1 MDGLTLARSVAE
13 LQSLSGGKIE
23 KIQQPEKD
31 ELLFVVHSGGKNER
45 LLISASPE
53 NCRIQLTQAKPASP
67 ADAPIFL
74 MLLRKYL
81 LNARINSI
89 RQPNSD
95 RVVVIEFEAL
105 NELRDCTRFFLHCEI
120 MGKHSNI
127 ILVDEN
133 GRIVD
138 AIRRVS
144 PSMSS
149 VRLILPK
156 LEYAAPPAQD
166 KRDPAD
172 AAPEDFL
179 NVLSG
184 APRPDKALS
193 AAFFGLSPAVAA
205 LLFDS
210 CTAEA
215 KSRCL
220 RGTEL
225 EAASKCLAEFYRD
238 LLRARTVPC
247 IAFLPSGSRVL
258 LPFRPAGLE
267 CREFSTL
274 GAAAD
279 EFYRSRA
286 ENESIKRRTAAVERI
301 ISNAIQRLERKIE
314 KFNLAICDEAEL
326 EKLRHF
332 GELLTA
338 NLHALP
344 PRAENARVLDYYRE
358 PPEYIVIPLDNTVSP
373 ADNAQR
379 YYKQYR
385 KGKIARET
393 AVVQRTSA
401 LSELEYLRGLHC
413 DLSNCA
419 SESDLNEIRQELI
432 EQGLIRDNA
441 NRKAERSGKSGKNGR
456 NAKGSKLPPARP
468 HKYLSSDGI
477 EISVG
482 KNNMQNDRL
491 TFKQSA
497 PEDTWLHTKDIHGSH
512 VIIHST
518 GEIPPKTLGE
528 AAALAAFYSQ
538 ARGSSAVPVDYTKR
552 RYVKKPSGAKPGSV
566 IYTNQ
571 RTLIITPDE
580 SMINALKKLS

>member
-1 MDGLTLARSVAE
+1 MD
-13 LQSLSGGKIE
+13 SLSPAPWRKFNALPAE
-23 KIQQPEKD
+23 KLKRFSSPKRMSCF
-31 ELLFVVHSGGKNER
+31 FVVHSCGKNER

-53 NCRIQLTQAKPASP
+53 NCRIQLTEARPASP
-67 ADAPIFL
+67 VDAPIFL

-95 RVVVIEFEAL
+95 RVVVVEFEAL

-127 ILVDEN
+127 ILVDGN

-138 AIRRVS
+138 AVRRVS

-156 LEYAAPPAQD
+156 LEYSAPPAQD
-166 KRDPAD
+166 KLDPAK
-172 AAPEDFL
+172 AAAEDFL
-179 NVLSG
+179 NVLSD

-193 AAFFGLSPAVAA
+193 AAFFGLSPSIAA
-205 LLFDS
+205 LLFDR
-210 CTAEA
+210 CAAEA
-215 KSRCL
+215 KSRPVHSDAIE
-220 RGTEL
+220 TV
-225 EAASKCLAEFYRD
+225 SDCLAGFYRD
-238 LLRARTVPC
+238 LLNARTVPC
-247 IAFLPSGSRVL
+247 IALLPSGGRIL
-258 LPFRPAGLE
+258 LPFRPFGLE
-267 CREFSTL
+267 CREFPTL

-286 ENESIKRRTAAVERI
+286 ENESIKRRTAAVERV
-301 ISNAIQRLERKIE
+301 ISNAVQRLERKIE

-344 PRAENARVLDYYRE
+344 PRAENAKVLDYYRD
-358 PPEYIVIPLDNTVSP
+358 PPEYIVIPLDNSVSP
-373 ADNAQR
+373 ADNAQK

-385 KGKIARET
+385 KGKVARET
-393 AVVQRTSA
+393 AVVQRETA
-401 LSELEYLRGLHC
+401 VAELSYLRGLHC

-419 SESDLNEIRQELI
+419 SESDLNEIRQELV
-432 EQGLIRDNA
+432 EQGLIRDSSR
-441 NRKAERSGKSGKNGR
+441 RKAERGKPSKNGKG
-456 NAKGSKLPPARP
+456 AKGSKLPPSRP

-477 EISVG
+477 EIFVG
-482 KNNMQNDRL
+482 KNNTQNDRL

-512 VIIHST
+512 VIIRFA
-518 GEIPPKTLGE
+518 GEIPPKTLEE
-528 AAALAAFYSQ
+528 AAALAAYHSQ

-552 RYVKKPSGAKPGSV
+552 RYVKKPSSAKPGSV

-580 SMINALKKLS
+580 DMINSLKKLN

>member
-13 LQSLSGGKIE
+13 IQCLAGGKVE

-31 ELLFVVHSGGKNER
+31 ELLFVVHSCGKNER

-53 NCRIQLTQAKPASP
+53 NCRIQLTEARPASP
-67 ADAPIFL
+67 VDAPIFL

-95 RVVVIEFEAL
+95 RVVVVEFEAL

-127 ILVDEN
+127 ILVDGN

-138 AIRRVS
+138 AVRRVS

-156 LEYAAPPAQD
+156 LEYSAPPAQD
-166 KRDPAD
+166 KLDPAK
-172 AAPEDFL
+172 AAAEDFL
-179 NVLSG
+179 NVLSD

-193 AAFFGLSPAVAA
+193 AAFFGLSPSIAA
-205 LLFDS
+205 LLFDR
-210 CTAEA
+210 CAAEA
-215 KSRCL
+215 KSRPVHSDAIE
-220 RGTEL
+220 TV
-225 EAASKCLAEFYRD
+225 SDCLAGFYRD
-238 LLRARTVPC
+238 LLNARTVPC
-247 IAFLPSGSRVL
+247 IALLPSGGRIL
-258 LPFRPAGLE
+258 
-267 CREFSTL
+267 
-274 GAAAD
+274 
-279 EFYRSRA
+279 
-286 ENESIKRRTAAVERI
+286 RRTAAVERV
-301 ISNAIQRLERKIE
+301 ISNAVQRLERKIE

-344 PRAENARVLDYYRE
+344 PRAENAKVLDYYRD
-358 PPEYIVIPLDNTVSP
+358 PPEYIVIPLDNSVSP
-373 ADNAQR
+373 ADNAQK

-385 KGKIARET
+385 KGKVARET
-393 AVVQRTSA
+393 AVVQRETA
-401 LSELEYLRGLHC
+401 VAELSYLRGLHC

-419 SESDLNEIRQELI
+419 SESDLNEIRQELV
-432 EQGLIRDNA
+432 EQGLIRDSSR
-441 NRKAERSGKSGKNGR
+441 RKAERGKPSKNGKG
-456 NAKGSKLPPARP
+456 AKGSKLPPSRP

-477 EISVG
+477 EIFVG
-482 KNNMQNDRL
+482 KNNTQNDRL

-512 VIIHST
+512 VIIRFA
-518 GEIPPKTLGE
+518 GEIPPKTLEE
-528 AAALAAFYSQ
+528 AAALAAYHSQ

-580 SMINALKKLS
+580 DMINSLKKLN